1 MKPKQDQASDHI
13 RRRAEQMQRSRRAP
27 AYSPLQGLSA
37 FGVIGWSVALPTVA
51 GALLGLWLE
60 RVAPQKFSW
69 PIALMLGG
77 LVLGLLVAW
86 DWVARENRR
95 AQQPMPESGTIGTT
109 APSDHDQSG
118 QKGQS
123 TNG

>member
-1 MKPKQDQASDHI
+1 MKPDTDSASDNI
-13 RRRAEQMQRSRRAP
+13 RRRAEQLRRSRKAP

-37 FGVIGWSVALPTVA
+37 FGVVGWSVALPTVA

-77 LVLGLLVAW
+77 LVVGLLVAW
-86 DWVARENRR
+86 EWVARENRN
-95 AQQPMPESGTIGTT
+95 AVQPPQPDEQHT
-109 APSDHDQSG
+109 DD
-118 QKGQS
+118 
-123 TNG
+123 